1 MVLMILKIK
10 IWKKIILI
18 YFQVKNI
25 FFKIPCTIILNTNKK
40 RKEEK
45 GT

>member
-10 IWKKIILI
+10 IWKKIILV

-25 FFKIPCTIILNTNKK
+25 FFKLPCTIIYKK